1 MQWQTRRQNF
11 LRLANLISSKNKLI
25 NDWSF
30 SNGYNVY
37 SLLLLL
43 RNFWHTGDKKVIAIL
58 LAWRQSSPP
67 MNPKSSRETQLAQLK
82 KKWFS
87 SYLWTTGWVNN
98 INIPSRYTFHLSGH
112 FSYCTCAEFR
122 SIARGFP
129 TGGPLSPSKK
139 PTLGTI
145 SWKKAPQIQAASRN
159 KQRTHVRKWNIVAGV
174 THYFFVCLVKR
185 DTRCIFFTQA
195 HEITHRVRR
204 NWKQRLRSISFSST
218 TRWRF
223 VSYKFTGLF
232 ASSCVHA
239 YMLRN
244 WHNKTQSCFN
254 ERYSSRKKCK
264 LHGEKKKATTTNTSA
279 PP

>member
-185 DTRCIFFTQA
+185 DTRCIF
-195 HEITHRVRR
+195 
-204 NWKQRLRSISFSST
+204 LRWLTKSR
-218 TRWRF
+218 TRFDGIENKGCDRF
-223 VSYKFTGLF
+223 PSLPQLDEDSYLINLRDYLLLR
-232 ASSCVHA
+232 A
-239 YMLRN
+239 YVLRN